1 MGKKFFS
8 LSSSHDKSSFTK
20 ALKPLYIDHIIVFN
34 SFRYNCALPLQCV
47 QIKILK
53 YLYYFSFNY
62 VSILIHCTYKN
73 ILCFCN
79 VHFRKIQSNRREIPE
94 EKNAKVKENRV
105 GRGSKGN
112 QVKCHSFFVP
122 IFVCSIKM
130 YFFKK
135 HPRSFYF
142 FFSFGETLWNLLIFF
157 LYFLLKF
164 LVQLTF
170 WVFF

>member
-20 ALKPLYIDHIIVFN
+20 ALKPLYIDHIILFN

-79 VHFRKIQSNRREIPE
+79 VHFRKIQSNGREIPE
-94 EKNAKVKENRV
+94 EKKCYGK
-105 GRGSKGN
+105 GSPCWSSFKGKSG
-112 QVKCHSFFVP
+112 QMSFFFVP

-135 HPRSFYF
+135 HPRSFYLF
-142 FFSFGETLWNLLIFF
+142 FIFGETLWNLLIFF